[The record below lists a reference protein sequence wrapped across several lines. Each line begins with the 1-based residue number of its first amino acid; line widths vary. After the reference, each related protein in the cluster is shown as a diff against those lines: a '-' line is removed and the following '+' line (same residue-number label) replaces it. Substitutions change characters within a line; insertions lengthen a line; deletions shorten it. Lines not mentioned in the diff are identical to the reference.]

1 MLVSGNFS
9 TFDGQPVGYITRLNE
24 DGTIDEDFKTGSGA
38 NYYIHSATYNEHLEK
53 YVITGKFKSFDGSPA
68 VGIAVLNKDG
78 TLDPAFQARRS
89 EEHTSELQS
98 LMRISYAVF
107 CLKKKK
113 KKQPE

>member
-24 DGTIDEDFKTGSGA
+24 DGTIDEDFKTGSGD

-78 TLDPAFQARRS
+78 TLDPAFRS
-89 EEHTSELQS
+89 EERRVGNEGVSTCSSWGSRCIEQ
-98 LMRISYAVF
+98 
-107 CLKKKK
+107 KNNKN
-113 KKQPE
+113 